1 MPQPFVVNCQLQQSI
16 ANAGFTCR
24 VPFAGKSHVS
34 FSLRLSGLL
43 RWKRKE
49 SAQRRGRITRQR
61 LMLHPLCFNSFTLSE
76 MHLLALPLTYFL
88 FVSLSLSSASLQT
101 ECFNY
106 IRFLQSYNHTHLYT
120 CGTYAFQP
128 KCTYIVSV
136 CFYLGLRNPS
146 EPRDPVVWNCQDFL
160 KKFHAFSDEKQWIE
174 IFMQFFKNVN
184 LSLS

>member
-1 MPQPFVVNCQLQQSI
+1 MAQPFVVNCQLRQSI
-16 ANAGFTCR
+16 ANARFTCR
-24 VPFAGKSHVS
+24 VLFACKSHDC
-34 FSLRLSGLL
+34 FSIRLSGLL
-43 RWKRKE
+43 LWKRKE
-49 SAQRRGRITRQR
+49 SAQRRGRITRYR
-61 LMLHPLCFNSFTLSE
+61 LMLHPLCFNSFTLSGLTE
-76 MHLLALPLTYFL
+76 MHLLSLPLTCFL

-146 EPRDPVVWNCQDFL
+146 EPRDPVVWNC
-160 KKFHAFSDEKQWIE
+160 
-174 IFMQFFKNVN
+174 
-184 LSLS
+184 